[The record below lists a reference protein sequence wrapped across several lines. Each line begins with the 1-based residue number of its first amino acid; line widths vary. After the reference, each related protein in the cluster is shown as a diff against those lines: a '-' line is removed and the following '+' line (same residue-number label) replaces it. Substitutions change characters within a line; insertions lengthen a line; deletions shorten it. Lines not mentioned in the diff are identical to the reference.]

1 MIHGWYYLHTNKQLI
16 YKNSPDAIDDIR
28 ESDFCESVWAWDYER
43 HTAWGILVEALS
55 LGADKDRI
63 KELADKWGCTDID
76 ADNYAAYLGIDIG
89 MDGAAHYARKRDFGN
104 AQENP
109 IGFGETY
116 LEAMANLAKEL
127 GYTGGKMW
135 NHTFKTL
142 TA

>member
-1 MIHGWYYLHTNKQLI
+1 MIQGWYYLHTNKQLI

-28 ESDFCESVWAWDYER
+28 ESDFCESAWAWDGER
-43 HTAWGILVEALS
+43 PTAWGILVEALS
-55 LGADKDRI
+55 LGADKERV
-63 KELADKWGCTDID
+63 KELAEKWGCTDTD

-89 MDGAAHYARKRDFGN
+89 MDGSAHYARKRDFGN

-109 IGFGETY
+109 VGFGDSF
-116 LEAMANLAKEL
+116 LEAMAQLAKEL
-127 GYTGGKMW
+127 GYAGGKMW